1 MVALETLTTEGTL
14 QLLLL
19 LLLLP
24 LPLGLH
30 DCGAVG
36 SFTGSRCRC
45 LGGALAQRAA
55 SLSTSSTSSTSIGSS
70 TESAGGAGIAGSA
83 SRPGLQRPSCLERPN

>member
-36 SFTGSRCRC
+36 SFTGSLCRC

-55 SLSTSSTSSTSIGSS
+55 SLSTSSTSNGSS
-70 TESAGGAGIAGSA
+70 TESAGGIAGSA
-83 SRPGLQRPSCLERPN
+83 SRSGLQRVRPKRPN